1 MSTVEYNYY
10 SDPSAMNKT
19 YINELKHHVG
29 AAVTVKG
36 WLYNKRSSGKLVF
49 LQLRDGTG
57 IVQCVVFKPN
67 DESLFELAD
76 SLGQESSIIVTG
88 TVKEDA
94 RSSIGVELD
103 VTALDVVQNVHD
115 YPITPKEHGTE
126 FLMDHRHLW
135 IRSKKQHAVLKI
147 RHTVIKAV
155 RDYFDGQG
163 FTLADTPIFTPAACE
178 GTTTLFEV
186 DYFDDA
192 KAYLTQS
199 GQLYNEATAAAFG
212 KSYAFGPTF
221 RAEKSKTR
229 RHLTE
234 FWMVEPEV
242 AYASY
247 EDMMDLGEG
256 LICHIVSE
264 VLAHRRDELATL
276 ERDISKLEAIAPP
289 FPRLHY
295 DDAVKMLQ
303 QRNADALVRNGSDA
317 AKVGVED
324 SDAEE
329 HISDEAP
336 SSSVEGVRVP
346 IFEWGGDFGAPD
358 ETYISNQFGK
368 PVFVHHFPTA
378 IKGFYFEIDKDRPE
392 CALGIDLLAPEG
404 YGEIIGGG
412 ERAASLEYLEK
423 QIEAHG
429 LPRESFEWYLDLR
442 RYGSVPHAGF
452 GMGIERTVAWMCGIE
467 HVRETIPFPRML
479 YRLKP

>member
-1 MSTVEYNYY
+1 MTQ
-10 SDPSAMNKT
+10 T
-19 YINELKHHVG
+19 YINQLKDHIG
-29 AAVTVKG
+29 SEVTLKG

-57 IVQCVVFKPN
+57 IVQCVVFRPN
-67 DESLFELAD
+67 NEELYTEAD

-88 TVKEDA
+88 TVKEDT
-94 RSSIGVELD
+94 RSSLGVELD
-103 VTALDVVQNVHD
+103 VTGLEVLQNVHD

-126 FLMDHRHLW
+126 FLMDNRHLW
-135 IRSKKQHAVLKI
+135 IRSKKQHAVLKV

-155 RDYFDGQG
+155 RDYFDDNG

-186 DYFDDA
+186 DYFDDQ

-242 AYASY
+242 AYAGY
-247 EDMMDLGEG
+247 KDMMDLGEG
-256 LICHIVSE
+256 LILAIVGR
-264 VLAHRRDELATL
+264 VLADRQEELKTL
-276 ERDISKLEAIAPP
+276 ERDTTVLEAISGP
-289 FPRLHY
+289 FPRIHY
-295 DDAVKMLQ
+295 DEAVKMLQ
-303 QRNADALVRNGSDA
+303 NRNADTPVRNDGEA
-317 AKVGVED
+317 RT
-324 SDAEE
+324 AEE
-329 HISDEAP
+329 ADD
-336 SSSVEGVRVP
+336 GVRVP
-346 IFEWGGDFGAPD
+346 RFEWGGDFGAPD
-358 ETYISNQFGK
+358 ETYLSNQFGK

-378 IKGFYFEIDKDRPE
+378 IKGFYFEVDKDRPE

-412 ERAASLEYLEK
+412 ERAASLDYL
-423 QIEAHG
+423 IEQLKAHN
-429 LPRESFEWYLDLR
+429 LPQETFEWYLDLR
-442 RYGSVPHAGF
+442 RFGSVPHAGF

-479 YRLKP
+479 YRLRP

>member
-1 MSTVEYNYY
+1 
-10 SDPSAMNKT
+10 MNQT
-19 YINELKHHVG
+19 YIDQLKSKIGQEV
-29 AAVTVKG
+29 VLKG

-49 LQLRDGTG
+49 LQMRDGTG

-67 DESLFELAD
+67 NEELFETAN

-88 TVKEDA
+88 TVKEDT

-103 VTALDVVQNVHD
+103 VTGIEVLQNVHD

-135 IRSKKQHAVLKI
+135 IRSKKQHAVLKV

-155 RDYFDGQG
+155 RDYFDNNG

-186 DYFDDA
+186 DYFDDE

-242 AYASY
+242 AYATY

-256 LICHIVSE
+256 LILSIVE
-264 VLAHRRDELATL
+264 RVLSDRQEELKTL
-276 ERDISKLEAIAPP
+276 ERDISKLEAISGP

-303 QRNADALVRNGSDA
+303 EGH
-317 AKVGVED
+317 D
-324 SDAEE
+324 SSTNLSLLDK
-329 HISDEAP
+329 
-336 SSSVEGVRVP
+336 R
-346 IFEWGGDFGAPD
+346 FEWGGDFGAPD
-358 ETYISNQFGK
+358 ETYLSNQFGK

-378 IKGFYFEIDKDRPE
+378 IKGFYFEVDKDRPE

-412 ERAASLEYLEK
+412 ERAASLDYL
-423 QIEAHG
+423 IEQLKAHD
-429 LPRESFEWYLDLR
+429 LPQETFEWYLDLR

-479 YRLKP
+479 YRLRP